1 MSLTEVQLD
10 LIDSHCHLDDD
21 RFDADRDQVM
31 QRAAAQG
38 IRQLI
43 IPATIA
49 SRWNKVKNVAR
60 AYPGVYASYGLH
72 PMFMSDHQAQHV
84 AQLDQWLGS
93 EQAVAVGECGLDFYQ
108 GHQDQPQQLELL
120 RGQFSVALNH
130 RLPVIIHARKSLD
143 IILHE
148 IRRSGLRCGV
158 IHSFSG
164 SLQQAQQL
172 LELGFKIS
180 LAATVGYQR
189 ARKLQQV
196 TRQIDISGLLIESDA
211 PDQAGELHRGQRNEP
226 AFIID
231 HLKVMAQLRE
241 MSIDALATQLT
252 HNCRELF
259 ALTEP
264 EPVESEH

>member
-1 MSLTEVQLD
+1 MSLAEVTLD

-21 RFDADRDQVM
+21 RFDADRDQVL
-31 QRAAAQG
+31 QRAAAEG

-49 SRWNKVKNVAR
+49 SRWDKVKNVAR
-60 AYPGVYASYGLH
+60 AGSGVYASYGLH
-72 PMFMSDHQAQHV
+72 PMFMADHKVQHV
-84 AQLDQWLGS
+84 AELDQWLAT
-93 EQAVAVGECGLDFYQ
+93 EDAVAVGECGLDFFQ
-108 GHQDQPQQLELL
+108 GQQDQHQQLELL

-148 IRRSGLRCGV
+148 IRQSGLRRGV

-180 LAATVGYQR
+180 IAATVGYQR
-189 ARKLQQV
+189 ARKLREV
-196 TRQIDISGLLIESDA
+196 TRQIDINGLLIESDA

-226 AFIID
+226 AFMVD

-241 MSIDALATQLT
+241 MPIDALAKQLT

-259 ALTEP
+259 ALN
-264 EPVESEH
+264 ESEPAASQY